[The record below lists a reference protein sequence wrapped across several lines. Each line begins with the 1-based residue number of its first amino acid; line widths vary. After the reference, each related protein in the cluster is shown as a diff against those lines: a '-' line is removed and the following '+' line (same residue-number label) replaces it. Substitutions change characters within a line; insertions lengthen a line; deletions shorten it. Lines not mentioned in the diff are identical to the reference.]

1 MTTIDGS
8 EVIAE
13 SLARLGVKTVFGIVG
28 IPVVEVADALI
39 NKGIKFIGFR
49 NEQAASY
56 AASVYGYLTQQ
67 PGVLLV
73 VGGPGLV
80 HALAG
85 IYNSQ
90 SNKWPLLVLAG
101 SSSSS
106 EIYRGGFQELD
117 QVSLM
122 TSTFAKFSAK
132 PPSISRVPELITKAF
147 RLSISGKPGPT
158 YIDLPADIIQSKID
172 STDGVKY
179 LQSVIPY
186 TIEDIPKSV
195 APVNKLRQAVELIK
209 SAQYPLLVVGK
220 GASNCPRAFRNFVA
234 EHMIPFL
241 PTPMGKG
248 VVPDSSEFNVSS
260 ARSDALR
267 HADVII
273 LAGARLNWML
283 HHGDFPKFKKNV
295 KFIQIDLDSDEFGDN
310 SNDSLKYGL
319 YGDIGLTIESLNIA
333 LGKEHLVNSMLPVIE
348 TAKLKNIKKLELKG
362 SVTPEQS
369 ESLMNHNQALTI
381 ITDSLGLKYDD
392 TVFVSEGANTMDISR
407 VVIPINYPKQRLDAG
422 TNATMGVGLGYA
434 IAAKAAS
441 PEKLVIAIEGDSA
454 FGFSAMEIETAIR
467 SDLPLFI
474 IVLNNSG
481 IYRGVSDVEKYA
493 PFTNKPLPSTAL
505 SYKTR
510 YDELGNSLGA
520 VGMLVNNANELKL
533 KMKECLD
540 LYFNENK
547 TIVLNVLIQSGA
559 GTKLEFGWQNKP
571 KSKL

>member
-147 RLSISGKPGPT
+147 RLSISGKSGPI

-195 APVNKLRQAVELIK
+195 APVTKLRQAVELIK

-220 GASNCPRAFRNFVA
+220 GASNCPRAVRNFVA

-348 TAKLKNIKKLELKG
+348 NAKLKNINKLELKG

-434 IAAKAAS
+434 IAAKATT

-481 IYRGVSDVEKYA
+481 IYRGVSDVEKYV